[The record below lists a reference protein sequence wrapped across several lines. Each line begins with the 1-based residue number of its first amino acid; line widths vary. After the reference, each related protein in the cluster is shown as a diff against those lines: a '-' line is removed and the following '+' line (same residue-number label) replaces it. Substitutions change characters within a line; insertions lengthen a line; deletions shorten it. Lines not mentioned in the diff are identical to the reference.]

1 MTSDVQSHYPPEL
14 FSRLALAEADH
25 WWFRARN
32 HLLMYVLKN
41 KIRRFSNFL
50 EIGCGTGFVLHGIR
64 IAFPNVKLSGSEYF
78 EEGLN
83 YARKRIPDAK
93 FTKLDACK
101 MNDNKVYDAI
111 GAFDVIEHIHQ
122 DQLALTNMACA
133 LKNGGSLLIT
143 VPQHQWLWSV
153 VDEHACHVR
162 RYTKKELVKKV
173 QATGLKV
180 EYVSSFVCLLMP
192 LMYLV
197 RLRAK
202 NSDYD
207 VMSEFEIPGWIN
219 SILEGIM
226 NIEFVL
232 LKIGLKFPFGGS
244 LLLLAK
250 KKN

>member
-1 MTSDVQSHYPPEL
+1 M
-14 FSRLALAEADH
+14 
-25 WWFRARN
+25 
-32 HLLMYVLKN
+32 
-41 KIRRFSNFL
+41 
-50 EIGCGTGFVLHGIR
+50 R
-64 IAFPNVKLSGSEYF
+64 IK
-78 EEGLN
+78 
-83 YARKRIPDAK
+83 KR
-93 FTKLDACK
+93 
-101 MNDNKVYDAI
+101 
-111 GAFDVIEHIHQ
+111 
-122 DQLALTNMACA
+122 
-133 LKNGGSLLIT
+133 GSLLIT

-219 SILEGIM
+219 SILEGVM
-226 NIEFVL
+226 NIEFML
-232 LKIGLKFPFGGS
+232 LKIGLRFPFGGS
-244 LLLLAK
+244 LILLAK